1 MSSTPKLTPFSYVVL
16 VLVGE
21 RGAGPHDLVQ
31 MMRDGRIHWTAP
43 ESQFYAEPK
52 RLAEHGYLTATKQ
65 PGRTHQRTHYTLTEQ
80 GKRALAEWLATPA
93 RFARI
98 QNEPV
103 VRLLGAEY
111 AERGVLLKS
120 LEALRIELDEIET
133 GLTASA
139 AREADLPHRATVMRL
154 NRRLA
159 QRIVDAHRAWLD
171 EVEQEL

>member
-1 MSSTPKLTPFSYVVL
+1 MKLTPFSYTIL
-16 VLVGE
+16 VLVGD
-21 RGAGPHDLVQ
+21 GAGPHDLVQ
-31 MMRDGRIHWTAP
+31 MMRDGRIYWTAP

-52 RLAEHGYLTATKQ
+52 RLAEAGYLSATKQ
-65 PGRTHQRTHYTLTEQ
+65 PGRTHQRTHYALTDQ
-80 GKRALAEWLATPA
+80 GRQALAAWLATPA

-120 LEALRIELDEIET
+120 LEALRAELDDFDR
-133 GLTASA
+133 GLKASER
-139 AREADLPHRATVMRL
+139 REHDLPHRATVMRL

-171 EVEQEL
+171 EVQEEL